1 MSLDHCMSA
10 TLWTRWKAFAHRAA
24 QVQSNV
30 ILTILYFLVLL
41 PLSLVR
47 RPFRS
52 PLAATPTWHER
63 TPATHDLS
71 SARQQF

>member
-1 MSLDHCMSA
+1 MPV
-10 TLWTRWKAFAHRAA
+10 LWTRWKAFAHRAA
-24 QVQSNV
+24 RVQSNV
-30 ILTILYFLVLL
+30 ILTILYYLILL

-52 PLAATPTWHER
+52 PLAAIPTWHER
-63 TPATHDLS
+63 PPATHDLD